1 MLYSEKGFGYFNVG
15 CVAQQSQNTR
25 ERLLDENIEQVQ
37 SKYSDLKSKIGVFEG
52 TGYKSKGLYRSEVR
66 VGLFL
71 GSEKRYNRLC
81 QEAILHVIDHLSN

>member
-1 MLYSEKGFGYFNVG
+1 MLYSEKRFGYCNVG

-52 TGYKSKGLYRSEVR
+52 HRLQIQGTLS
-66 VGLFL
+66 F
-71 GSEKRYNRLC
+71 GSSCWAVFGER
-81 QEAILHVIDHLSN
+81 ETV